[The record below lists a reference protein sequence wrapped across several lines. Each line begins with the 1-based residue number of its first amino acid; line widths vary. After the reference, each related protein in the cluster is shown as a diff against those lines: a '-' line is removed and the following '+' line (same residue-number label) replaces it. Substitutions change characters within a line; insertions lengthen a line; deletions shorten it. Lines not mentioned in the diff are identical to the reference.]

1 MLGMIV
7 AAAIESFGAALR
19 RALLRQKLLAAAA
32 VIALIALVYF
42 TIAGDLWLIPWF
54 GAAGAAALTGV
65 ILLVLA
71 AVLVVIAGS
80 LRPTRTTPV
89 STLALGEAMDLE
101 LRALAK
107 PLTIA
112 ALIAGFIFAQRQGR
126 DAPKD

>member
-1 MLGMIV
+1 MLGMVV

-19 RALLRQKLLAAAA
+19 RALLRQKLLLAAA

-42 TIAGDLWLIPWF
+42 TIAGDLWLVPRF
-54 GAAGAAALTGV
+54 GAAGAAALTGL

-71 AVLVVIAGS
+71 GILVGIAGS
-80 LRPTRTTPV
+80 LRPARSPV
-89 STLALGEAMDLE
+89 STLALGEAMDVE

-112 ALIAGFIFAQRQGR
+112 ALIAGFIFAQRPRG

>member
-7 AAAIESFGAALR
+7 AAAIESFSAALR
-19 RALLRQKLLAAAA
+19 RAVLRQKLLLAAAG
-32 VIALIALVYF
+32 IALIALVYF
-42 TIAGDLWLIPWF
+42 TIAGDLWLVPRF
-54 GAAGAAALTGV
+54 GAAGAAALTGL

-71 AVLVVIAGS
+71 GILVGIAGS
-80 LRPTRTTPV
+80 LRPARNPV
-89 STLALGEAMDLE
+89 STLALGEAVDVE

-112 ALIAGFIFAQRQGR
+112 ALIAGFIFAQKPRG